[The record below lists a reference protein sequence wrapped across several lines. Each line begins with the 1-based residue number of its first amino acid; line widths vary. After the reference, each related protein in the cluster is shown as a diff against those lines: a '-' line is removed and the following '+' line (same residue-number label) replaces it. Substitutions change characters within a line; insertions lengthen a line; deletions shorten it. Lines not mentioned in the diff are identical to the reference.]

1 MSYTRER
8 YDDVEPRAPGMHSSA
23 TPLTARTS
31 VSPSSRPARAGR
43 MEHDHDEQAHEEV
56 YVLLEGE
63 GTFTVDGET
72 FTVEAGDAVR
82 VDPGSSRQ
90 LSFAEESLM
99 VIAGAP

>member
-1 MSYTRER
+1 
-8 YDDVEPRAPGMHSSA
+8 
-23 TPLTARTS
+23 
-31 VSPSSRPARAGR
+31 
-43 MEHDHDEQAHEEV
+43 MEHDHDEQDHEEV
-56 YVLLEGE
+56 YVLLEGG

-82 VDPGSSRQ
+82 VNPGSSRQ